1 MKQKAAENSMRN
13 FLTNLKVTLSLLHI
27 ILFTFAASAIAIPIS
42 SLKPAVKRP
51 LSHSYV
57 FFRHLSFDSLKG
69 LSKTEKIDFLLQKAV
84 ERGILKYSESLKLR
98 SYFINI
104 ENGDQKLLELLRNL
118 EEKQVASKSGRTIVL
133 NKMLGLSREMQEY
146 ERLKRM
152 YPPSKGYKI
161 YREQYLRDQYGN
173 IVRDPI
179 TGEAR
184 RIDFVVV
191 KDGKVI
197 KTIEVTSKTASKE
210 SQLAKETRIKNMGG
224 IYIKDEE
231 TGELIQI
238 PPNIKTEIRRYE

>member
-1 MKQKAAENSMRN
+1 MKQKVVENSMRN
-13 FLTNLKVTLSLLHI
+13 FLTNLKVILLHI
-27 ILFTFAASAIAIPIS
+27 ILFTFTASAIAIPIS
-42 SLKPAVKRP
+42 SLKPAIKRL
-51 LSHSYV
+51 LSHSYI

-69 LSKTEKIDFLLQKAV
+69 LSKTERIDFLLQKAV

-118 EEKQVASKSGRTIVL
+118 EEKQVTSKSGRTIVL
-133 NKMLGLSREMQEY
+133 NKMLGLSRETQEY

-197 KTIEVTSKTASKE
+197 KTIEVTSKTAPKE
-210 SQLAKETRIKNMGG
+210 SQLAKEARIKNMGG
-224 IYIKDEE
+224 IYIRDEE

-238 PPNIKTEIRRYE
+238 PSNVKTEIRRYE